1 MTVTSLR
8 AQGNVEDSRWETA
21 VRCIKKYEGWHGPE
35 HHPYVA
41 YGHRIRKGEKFTARL
56 TESEG
61 DSILRKDLKEMCA
74 LFRHLG
80 KDSLLV
86 ACLAYQ
92 VGPYKLLGYGRM
104 PKSTLIRKLEAGNR
118 DIYADFI
125 RYCHYKGKKIPS
137 IERRR
142 KEEYRLLCKYSINSL
157 VYWVTYVHNV
167 VYSFYRSMIYCYI
180 NSTQRCAGSIVID
193 IIPTNG
199 ADKRKFFPFAPYF
212 PVTNVIKRYFYPYF
226 PAIIGIKGYSF
237 PYFPYLSGIMKIKTA
252 LYSLFSRLDWHKTV
266 VFPCLGEIY
275 EGIRSL
281 SWEIPVT

>member
-1 MTVTSLR
+1 MKRQMLRKIQCQFRKEVSYNNRKVSKVSTAIGGTGHDGNFPACTGECGRLTLGNGCQVYQEIRRMAWSGTLSL
-8 AQGNVEDSRWETA
+8 
-21 VRCIKKYEGWHGPE
+21 C
-35 HHPYVA
+35 
-41 YGHRIRKGEKFTARL
+41 RIRSPYQKGEKFPVSL

-92 VGPYKLLGYGRM
+92 VGPYRLLGYGRM

-142 KEEYRLLCKYSINSL
+142 KEEYRLL
-157 VYWVTYVHNV
+157 
-167 VYSFYRSMIYCYI
+167 FM
-180 NSTQRCAGSIVID
+180 
-193 IIPTNG
+193 P
-199 ADKRKFFPFAPYF
+199 
-212 PVTNVIKRYFYPYF
+212 
-226 PAIIGIKGYSF
+226 
-237 PYFPYLSGIMKIKTA
+237 
-252 LYSLFSRLDWHKTV
+252 
-266 VFPCLGEIY
+266 
-275 EGIRSL
+275 
-281 SWEIPVT
+281 